1 LVAAHWSLP
10 PLGRLA
16 DMGGLP
22 QAAIATTA
30 LRDEIERLDLENG
43 WVAVPVPNVAGFGG
57 MTTTGLGGNTDR

>member
-1 LVAAHWSLP
+1 
-10 PLGRLA
+10 
-16 DMGGLP
+16 MGGLP

-30 LRDEIERLDLENG
+30 LRDELERLDLENG